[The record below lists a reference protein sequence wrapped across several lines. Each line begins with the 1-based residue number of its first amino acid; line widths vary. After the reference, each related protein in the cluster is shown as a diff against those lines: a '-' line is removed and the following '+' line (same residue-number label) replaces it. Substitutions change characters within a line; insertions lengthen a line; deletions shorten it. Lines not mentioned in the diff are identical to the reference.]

1 MALKPFERR
10 VGSPRA
16 VPLTPVRQVNIP
28 DIGPQIRQAAN
39 VLAEYGVK
47 GMSKEAEEQGI
58 ADAAAAQ
65 FARDENG
72 NLVMPEP
79 TGGGETYRNAF
90 LKASG
95 DRYVA
100 EVESKLQIDLNR
112 IYYGEG
118 SSNKTPDQLAQEA
131 DLLVRSVIDNVN
143 PILKPVIASLSLR
156 EFNQRD
162 LRARGEFKR
171 KQDALNQESYETQI
185 SNALSDAL
193 DLSVIGTSES
203 ITAFT
208 GKLNSALQAAKGLI
222 DLELQPSGYL
232 QEVQERFDSVFNYGS
247 AFRVAMD
254 RVNSGELDVASL
266 EAGLNV
272 ISGTDVEGKFLN
284 RTYSDFANVIQ
295 RDDRANLIRRL
306 GGEIDRLKKLEEAES
321 KTTAEFLAKND
332 FEYTGSIPLG
342 TPPSVIESLT
352 DSLLKNNGYNP
363 EALTYEAVSF
373 LTTHFQVIDQIPA
386 KYFERLKNVSSASLE
401 QIQEAMPLYMGLR
414 SPLTGDGT
422 IGASLA
428 HKFLSNKEI
437 AFMENII
444 IAQSFGAGDPV
455 ERARNAVKNYDETLD
470 SESTAR
476 TLLNKSAGGA
486 NEFKLLLDEAYE
498 NADIVIEAMQNDDKK
513 ELLIYAA
520 QLASG
525 EVPTAQALRLAVG
538 KFKDTRVLVTEQNHA
553 AIAGSKTGPFY
564 ARRDEVFPDVEVLDR
579 NNRLVKDNNVFA
591 EKYISLALKN
601 EQLPSEFK
609 LDDVKVGENIFVQA
623 VPDSNGLFF
632 VIRDTEDQGRDIVRN
647 EKGMPV
653 LVNLGLAARVQQAA
667 VDDWKRTK
675 QRAEDELV
683 TLRRRAYP
691 PIEGGDKITR
701 GWSFLGTPVGTVTP
715 PRRRDEK
722 AIAEYEQAKKEFD
735 ETYNTP
741 AETVMGV
748 NPLTG
753 GSSRFA
759 VGERRLVME
768 EYPTDIAVEPSRKRF
783 LERDRRKDDDRAVV
797 REVAAQLGVSP
808 VELTAILMLESN
820 LSPSIVNQGGYT
832 GLYQMS
838 ADVQAAFKLN
848 RDSSFADQ
856 LRSLP
861 LYLKGG
867 TFNNVTLQDTEYK
880 PGMGWQKLYRAIV
893 GGKYNSDKDDKN
905 GTMASKFPLIRQ
917 RLEAAER
924 WLEGR

>member
-1 MALKPFERR
+1 MALKPFQRR
-10 VGSPRA
+10 VGSPGA
-16 VPLTPVRQVNIP
+16 IPLTQTRQVNIP

-39 VLAEYGVK
+39 VLAEYGIE
-47 GMSKEAEEQGI
+47 GMAKEAQEQGI

-79 TGGGETYRNAF
+79 TGGGETYKNAF
-90 LKASG
+90 LKATG
-95 DRYVA
+95 DRYIA
-100 EVESKLQIDLNR
+100 EVDADLQTKLNEL
-112 IYYGEG
+112 YYGEG
-118 SSNKTPDQLAQEA
+118 SSEKNPDQLAQEA
-131 DLLVRSVIDNVN
+131 DLLVRAVIDNVN
-143 PILKPVIASLSLR
+143 SLVKTDVAKIALR

-162 LRARGEFKR
+162 LRARGEFR
-171 KQDALNQESYETQI
+171 NRQLQLNKESYETGINNAI
-185 SNALSDAL
+185 SDGA
-193 DLSVIGTSES
+193 DLAVIGTDEA
-203 ITAFT
+203 ITAFS
-208 GKLNSALQAAKGLI
+208 GQVDKALNAAQGLI
-222 DLELQPSGYL
+222 NLGFAPEGYL
-232 QEVQERFDSVFNYGS
+232 QEVQERFDSIFNYGS
-247 AFRVAMD
+247 AFRQAMI
-254 RVNSGELDVASL
+254 GLDNGNLDAASL
-266 EAGLNV
+266 KLGLEV
-272 ISGTDVEGKFLN
+272 ISGNDVESEFLG
-284 RTYSDFANVIQ
+284 RKYSDFIDVMN
-295 RDDRANLIRRL
+295 RDDRSNLIRRL
-306 GGEIDRLKKLEEAES
+306 GGEITRLEKEEAEQAELTQS
-321 KTTAEFLAKND
+321 ILARTAFAD
-332 FEYTGSIPLG
+332 GGYIPSG
-342 TPPSVIESLT
+342 TPESVVESLT
-352 DSLLKNNGYNP
+352 DDLLRNNGYNP

-386 KYFERLKNVSSASLE
+386 KYFEKLKNVSSASLE

-414 SPLTGDGT
+414 SPLTKDGT

-455 ERARNAVKNYDETLD
+455 ERARDAVKNYDETLD
-470 SESTAR
+470 SESSAR
-476 TLLNKSAGGA
+476 TVLNKSAGGA
-486 NEFKLLLDEAYE
+486 NEFKLLLDKAYE
-498 NADIVIEAMQNDDKK
+498 NADIVVEAMQNNDKK

-520 QLASG
+520 QLNSG
-525 EVPTAQALRLAVG
+525 EVPTEQALRLAIG
-538 KFKDTRVLVTEQNHA
+538 KFKDTRVLVTAQNYA
-553 AIAGSKTGPFY
+553 AIAGAKTGPFY
-564 ARRDEVFPDVEVLDR
+564 ARRDEVFPDVQVLDR

-591 EKYISLALKN
+591 ETYISLALK
-601 EQLPSEFK
+601 EAKLPPEFK
-609 LDDVKVGENIFVQA
+609 LQDVKVGENTFVQA
-623 VPDSNGLFF
+623 IPDSSGLFF
-632 VIRDTEDQGRDIVRN
+632 VVRDTEAQGRDIVRN
-647 EKGMPV
+647 ENGMPV
-653 LVNLGLAARVQQAA
+653 VVNLGLAARVQQAA
-667 VDDWKRTK
+667 VDDWTRTK
-675 QRAEDELV
+675 ELAQDELE
-683 TLRRRAYP
+683 TLRRKAYP
-691 PIEGGDKITR
+691 KVEGVGTIRTQ
-701 GWSFLGTPVGTVTP
+701 SYLGLPAGTVTP
-715 PRRRDEK
+715 PRRRDPK
-722 AIAEYEQAKKEFD
+722 AIAAYEEAKKEFD
-735 ETYNTP
+735 KKYNTP
-741 AETVMGV
+741 SETVLGV

-753 GSSRFA
+753 DSRRIP

-880 PGMGWQKLYRAIV
+880 PGMGFQKLYRSIV
-893 GGKYNSDKDDKN
+893 GGKYYSDKDDKN

-917 RLEAAER
+917 RFKAAER
-924 WLEGR
+924 WLEER